1 MKQLKIST
9 QNTNILKFGHM
20 ISPQNYLFMYKL
32 EQDKQLF
39 KISKSLYSKI
49 KAVNSCHI
57 IT

>member
-39 KISKSLYSKI
+39 KISKSLYS
-49 KAVNSCHI
+49 
-57 IT
+57 